1 MTFTALQRSSE
12 VFRATQQDGS
22 YPRPQL
28 VRTAWVGLDREVG
41 FAFDDG
47 AVGLDERWYESAEPF
62 TRRILLPF
70 PPESEA
76 SGIAEPGFHACVW
89 YRIELTPEDL
99 AAAGHGEER
108 RLMLHFGAVDY
119 QATAWLDG
127 THLGDHEG
135 GQTPFTFDI
144 TSALAGIGPHVL
156 VVRAYED
163 PADLTQPRGKQDWRE
178 QPHDIWYERTT
189 GIWRTVW
196 LEAVPPVHLSRL
208 AWRPDVA
215 AGTLTAI
222 LELPT
227 RPELPVYVEI
237 SVERDG
243 EHVAAAAARVN
254 DREARITIDLPGDM
268 WSLAHDGFLWSPD
281 RPTLLDA
288 HVVLHG
294 PGGDDVVHS
303 YVGLRDVGITGDR
316 LSLSSR
322 PLYLRSVLEQGYW
335 PASHLVPPSPGAL
348 RDEVELILALG
359 FNSARIHQKVED
371 PRFFFWADKLGLT
384 LWGETAAGYVF
395 SSRAVMRLTREWVD
409 IVRTYE
415 SHPSIICWV
424 PFNESWGIGAV
435 ATDPAQQAY
444 SRGLADLTRALDP
457 TRPVISNDGWEH
469 TDSDLL
475 TVHDYEWSREV
486 LEARYADGVGP
497 MLHTAQAGPRALVVG
512 DRQRPDIP
520 VLLTE
525 IGGIRYAPGADGST
539 WGYSTATSDDDYASR
554 IADVLEPIQSA
565 RVVAGFCW
573 TQLTDTLQEAN
584 GLCTADRRP
593 KLPAEQVRSLVRGSD
608 PRL

>member
-1 MTFTALQRSSE
+1 MTFTALQRSHG
-12 VFRATQQDGS
+12 VLRATQQDGS

-28 VRTAWVGLDREVG
+28 VRTAWVDLDREVG

-47 AVGLDERWYESAEPF
+47 DVGLDERWYESAQPF

-76 SGIAEPGFHACVW
+76 SGVADAGFHPRVW
-89 YRIELTPEDL
+89 YRIELTFEDL
-99 AAAGHGEER
+99 AAAGHGDDT
-108 RLMLHFGAVDY
+108 RLLLHFGAVDY
-119 QATAWLDG
+119 LATVWLDG

-135 GQTPFTFDI
+135 GQTPFTFDV
-144 TSALAGIGPHVL
+144 TAALRGTGPHVL

-178 QPHDIWYERTT
+178 RPHDIWYERTT

-196 LEAVPPVHLSRL
+196 LEAVPPVHVSRL

-215 AGTLTAI
+215 GGTVTAL

-227 RPELPVYVEI
+227 RPELPVDVELTL
-237 SVERDG
+237 ERDG
-243 EHVAAAAARVN
+243 EHFAAAAARVN
-254 DREARITIDLPGDM
+254 EREARITIDLPGDM
-268 WSLAHDGFLWSPD
+268 WSLAHDGYLWSPD

-316 LSLSSR
+316 ISLSSR

-335 PASHLVPPSPGAL
+335 PASHLVPPSPEAL
-348 RDEVELILALG
+348 RQEVELILALG
-359 FNSARIHQKVED
+359 FNAARVHQKVED

-395 SSRAVMRLTREWVD
+395 SSAAVARLTSEWVD

-475 TVHDYEWSREV
+475 TIHDYEWSREV
-486 LEARYADGVGP
+486 LETRYANGVSQ
-497 MLHTAQAGPRALVVG
+497 LLRNAQAGPRALVVG
-512 DRQRPDIP
+512 DRQRSDVP

-525 IGGIRYAPGADGST
+525 IGGIRYAPGDDGST
-539 WGYSTATSDDDYASR
+539 WGYSTATSDEDYASR

-565 RVVAGFCW
+565 RIVAGFCW

-593 KLPAEQVRSLVRGSD
+593 KLPAEQIRSLVRGSHT
-608 PRL
+608 RF

>member
-1 MTFTALQRSSE
+1 M
-12 VFRATQQDGS
+12 
-22 YPRPQL
+22 
-28 VRTAWVGLDREVG
+28 G
-41 FAFDDG
+41 FAFDDAG
-47 AVGLDERWYESAEPF
+47 VGLDERWYEIAEPF
-62 TRRILLPF
+62 TRRIRLPF
-70 PPESEA
+70 PPESET
-76 SGIAEPGFHACVW
+76 SGIAEPGFHPCVW
-89 YRIELTPEDL
+89 YRIELTSEDL
-99 AAAGHGEER
+99 TAAGHGDDT
-108 RLMLHFGAVDY
+108 RLLLHFGAVDY
-119 QATAWLDG
+119 LATVWLGG

-135 GQTPFTFDI
+135 GQTPFTFDV
-144 TSALAGIGPHVL
+144 TSALRGTGPHVL

-178 QPHDIWYERTT
+178 RPHDIWYERTT

-196 LEAVPPVHLSRL
+196 LEAVPSVHLSRL
-208 AWRPDVA
+208 AWRTDVA
-215 AGTLTAI
+215 GGTVTAI

-227 RPELPVYVEI
+227 RPEVPVDIELTL
-237 SVERDG
+237 ERDG
-243 EHVAAAAARVN
+243 EYFAAAAARLH

-294 PGGDDVVHS
+294 PGGDDIVHS

-316 LSLSSR
+316 LSLSAR

-335 PASHLVPPSPGAL
+335 SASHLVPPSPEAL
-348 RDEVELILALG
+348 RQEVELILALG
-359 FNSARIHQKVED
+359 FNSARVHQKVED

-395 SSRAVMRLTREWVD
+395 SSAAVARLTREWVD

-435 ATDPAQQAY
+435 ASDPAQQAY

-475 TVHDYEWSREV
+475 TIHDYEWSREV
-486 LEARYADGVGP
+486 LESRYATGISP
-497 MLHTAQAGPRALVVG
+497 LLRNAQAGPRALVVG
-512 DRQRPDIP
+512 DRQRSDVP

-525 IGGIRYAPGADGST
+525 IGGIRYAPGDGEAT
-539 WGYSTATSDDDYASR
+539 WGYSTATSDEDYASR

-565 RVVAGFCW
+565 RGVAGFCW

-593 KLPAEQVRSLVRGSD
+593 KLPVEQIRRLVRGSQT
-608 PRL
+608 RF